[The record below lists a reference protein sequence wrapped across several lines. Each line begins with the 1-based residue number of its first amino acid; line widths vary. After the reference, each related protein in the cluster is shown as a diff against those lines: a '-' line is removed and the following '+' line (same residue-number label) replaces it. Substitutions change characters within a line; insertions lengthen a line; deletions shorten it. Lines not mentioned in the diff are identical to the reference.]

1 MGHVQGV
8 HVSDAAWQQAASM
21 VTPSLQAHVSGGR
34 HALLQSLAPA
44 AGSPHVSHVD
54 PALVQSEHA
63 SHWGIPLPLSPK
75 SKLQKASPSHGLL
88 TEHACCTR
96 AVEEDPDERRARGV
110 VEMGANQGSP
120 HVAAAF
126 VGMRQKSRE
135 TMMSGIVR
143 IGGVCC
149 FGRALAFFFLIV
161 AITTLRTVSQL

>member
-1 MGHVQGV
+1 MPPGSKPHRWSRRPCRRTSPAEGTRCCSRSRRQRAVRTCRMWIRR
-8 HVSDAAWQQAASM
+8 SCN
-21 VTPSLQAHVSGGR
+21 
-34 HALLQSLAPA
+34 QSTLR
-44 AGSPHVSHVD
+44 SCR
-54 PALVQSEHA
+54 
-63 SHWGIPLPLSPK
+63 
-75 SKLQKASPSHGLL
+75 KLQKASPSHGLL

>member
-8 HVSDAAWQQAASM
+8 HVPDAAWQQAASM

-44 AGSPHVSHVD
+44 AGSPHVPHVD
-54 PALVQSEHA
+54 MALVQSEHA
-63 SHWGIPLPLSPK
+63 SQKPLSPK
-75 SKLQKASPSHGLL
+75 SKLQKASPGHGLL

-161 AITTLRTVSQL
+161 AITTLRTVSQG